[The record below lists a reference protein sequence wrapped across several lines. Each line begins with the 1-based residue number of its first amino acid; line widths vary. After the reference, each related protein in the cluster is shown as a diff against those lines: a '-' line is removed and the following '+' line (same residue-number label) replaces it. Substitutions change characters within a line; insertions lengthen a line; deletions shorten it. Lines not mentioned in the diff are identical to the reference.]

1 MLILLHIDW
10 FGSAEELQ
18 ESDNSLRKACDEI
31 DGVKYKGRFTPNQ
44 KKYHWTYLF
53 KAENLASWEK
63 AWEKMSESPR
73 DYNKLTHGELEYY
86 QGPFHE

>member
-10 FGSAEELQ
+10 FGPAEELQ
-18 ESDNSLRKACDEI
+18 ESDESIKKACTET

-63 AWEKMSESPR
+63 AWDKMSESPR
-73 DYNKLTHGELEYY
+73 DYKKMPYGELEYY